1 MIHPGARRNLNER
14 RRSRIQIGI
23 NRNNWSNLKIR
34 TPSIGNGIRPECPPR
49 VADDTHGKHSTARRA
64 AAILYLGATISD
76 CDRRRSG
83 GCKDAAALLFVDDL
97 LGGKAMSLERHW
109 TTRSRQ
115 LGRYA
120 VPCCVI
126 LGTSAAAPV
135 AAVKTGDHVPRVLI
149 LYPYDERLAATTAAG
164 EAIRTRLLQATKA
177 RIDLFSE
184 FLDLS
189 RFPEAEHIGRMARYL
204 SAKYADRRPDVVI
217 ALGEVSARFISA
229 NRRELAASAKII
241 VAGFSSSTA
250 EEMDLPNDVVGAFS
264 EFDIVKTAE
273 MARGLQPEARH
284 LFIIGGS
291 SEFDRSWLSRAR
303 ADLAAFSKDYETT
316 YLEDLTIEEFTK
328 VAAEVPRD
336 SIILALTILKDRD
349 GRNFM
354 PREAVKQIAETAGA
368 PIYGPYLTYI
378 DYGVVGGSVVTFES
392 LGKTVADLALEAVAG
407 KPISNLESPQTYVAD
422 ARQLERW
429 GLSERN
435 LPAGAIQMFKEP
447 TFWEQYWLA
456 AVFALAVITFQGT
469 VIAGLLI
476 ERRRRQAAETE
487 SRHRL
492 LEVVHLNQSATAGAL
507 SASIAHELNQPLG
520 AIRSNAEAAAVILR
534 SERPD
539 LELIGQILVDI
550 QDDDQRAHDVIS
562 RIRGLLKK
570 RSEIDWQEF
579 DLNDVTTSA
588 IRILRGEAERRSVV
602 VSSSQTSRE
611 LPVRADR
618 VHVQQV
624 ILNLATNAMD
634 AMLEVITTEKRL
646 LLETRLTAES
656 KVELSISDTGR
667 GIPDERLASVFEPFY
682 TTKPTGT
689 GLGLSIARAIVE
701 TYARSRPPTV
711 LEAERSFVL
720 CCLSHEMGE

>member
-1 MIHPGARRNLNER
+1 MRARLLN
-14 RRSRIQIGI
+14 
-23 NRNNWSNLKIR
+23 
-34 TPSIGNGIRPECPPR
+34 
-49 VADDTHGKHSTARRA
+49 
-64 AAILYLGATISD
+64 
-76 CDRRRSG
+76 
-83 GCKDAAALLFVDDL
+83 
-97 LGGKAMSLERHW
+97 
-109 TTRSRQ
+109 
-115 LGRYA
+115 
-120 VPCCVI
+120 
-126 LGTSAAAPV
+126 
-135 AAVKTGDHVPRVLI
+135 
-149 LYPYDERLAATTAAG
+149 ATTA
-164 EAIRTRLLQATKA
+164 RV
-177 RIDLFSE
+177 DLFSE

-204 SAKYADRRPDVVI
+204 SSKYADRRPDVVI

-229 NRRELAASAKII
+229 NRREFAGSAKII

-250 EEMDLPNDVVGAFS
+250 EEMDLPDGVVVAFS
-264 EFDIVKTAE
+264 EFDIVKTSE

-291 SEFDRSWLSRAR
+291 SEFDRSWLARAR

-316 YLEDLTIEEFTK
+316 YLEDLTIEEFNK

-336 SIILALTILKDRD
+336 SIILALTTLKDRD
-349 GRNFM
+349 GRNFI
-354 PREAVKQIAETAGA
+354 PREAVKQIAETASA

-378 DYGVVGGSVVTFES
+378 DYGV
-392 LGKTVADLALEAVAG
+392 ADLALDAIAG
-407 KPISNLESPQTYVAD
+407 KPIAHLESPQSFVAD
-422 ARQLERW
+422 ARQLQRW
-429 GLSERN
+429 GLQEEN
-435 LPAGAIQMFKEP
+435 LPPGTIQMFKEP
-447 TFWEQYWLA
+447 TFWERYWLA
-456 AVFALAVITFQGT
+456 TVAALAIITLQGT
-469 VIAGLLI
+469 VIAELLF

-492 LEVVHLNQSATAGAL
+492 LEVVHLNQSATTGAL

-646 LLETRLTAES
+646 LLETRLTTES

-682 TTKPTGT
+682 TTKPTGRDSAFPSRVRSSKPT
-689 GLGLSIARAIVE
+689 A
-701 TYARSRPPTV
+701 ARSRPPTV
-711 LEAERSFVL
+711 LEAERFFVL
-720 CCLSHEMGE
+720 CCLSHETGE

>member
-1 MIHPGARRNLNER
+1 M
-14 RRSRIQIGI
+14 
-23 NRNNWSNLKIR
+23 
-34 TPSIGNGIRPECPPR
+34 
-49 VADDTHGKHSTARRA
+49 
-64 AAILYLGATISD
+64 
-76 CDRRRSG
+76 
-83 GCKDAAALLFVDDL
+83 
-97 LGGKAMSLERHW
+97 
-109 TTRSRQ
+109 
-115 LGRYA
+115 
-120 VPCCVI
+120 
-126 LGTSAAAPV
+126 
-135 AAVKTGDHVPRVLI
+135 
-149 LYPYDERLAATTAAG
+149 
-164 EAIRTRLLQATKA
+164 
-177 RIDLFSE
+177 
-184 FLDLS
+184 
-189 RFPEAEHIGRMARYL
+189 
-204 SAKYADRRPDVVI
+204 
-217 ALGEVSARFISA
+217 
-229 NRRELAASAKII
+229 
-241 VAGFSSSTA
+241 
-250 EEMDLPNDVVGAFS
+250 
-264 EFDIVKTAE
+264 
-273 MARGLQPEARH
+273 
-284 LFIIGGS
+284 
-291 SEFDRSWLSRAR
+291 
-303 ADLAAFSKDYETT
+303 
-316 YLEDLTIEEFTK
+316 
-328 VAAEVPRD
+328 
-336 SIILALTILKDRD
+336 
-349 GRNFM
+349 
-354 PREAVKQIAETAGA
+354 
-368 PIYGPYLTYI
+368 
-378 DYGVVGGSVVTFES
+378 VTFES

-429 GLSERN
+429 GLSEKN

-579 DLNDVTTSA
+579 DLNEVATSA

-602 VSSSQTSRE
+602 VSSSHTSRE

-646 LLETRLTAES
+646 LLETRLTTES
-656 KVELSISDTGR
+656 QVELSISDTGR
-667 GIPDERLASVFEPFY
+667 GIPDERLASIFEPFY
-682 TTKPTGT
+682 TTKPNGT

-701 TYARSRPPTV
+701 TYGGKISAANRPGGGAVFRVVLPLARN
-711 LEAERSFVL
+711 
-720 CCLSHEMGE
+720 G

>member
-1 MIHPGARRNLNER
+1 M
-14 RRSRIQIGI
+14 
-23 NRNNWSNLKIR
+23 
-34 TPSIGNGIRPECPPR
+34 
-49 VADDTHGKHSTARRA
+49 
-64 AAILYLGATISD
+64 
-76 CDRRRSG
+76 
-83 GCKDAAALLFVDDL
+83 
-97 LGGKAMSLERHW
+97 
-109 TTRSRQ
+109 
-115 LGRYA
+115 
-120 VPCCVI
+120 
-126 LGTSAAAPV
+126 
-135 AAVKTGDHVPRVLI
+135 KTGDHVPRVLI

-204 SAKYADRRPDVVI
+204 SAKYADRR
-217 ALGEVSARFISA
+217 
-229 NRRELAASAKII
+229 ELAASAKVI
-241 VAGFSSSTA
+241 VAGFSSFTA

-264 EFDIVKTAE
+264 DFDIVKTAE

-291 SEFDRSWLSRAR
+291 SEFDRSWLARAR

-429 GLSERN
+429 GLSEKN

-579 DLNDVTTSA
+579 DLNEVATSA

-602 VSSSQTSRE
+602 VSSSHTSRE

-646 LLETRLTAES
+646 LLETRLTTES
-656 KVELSISDTGR
+656 QVELSISDTGR
-667 GIPDERLASVFEPFY
+667 GIPDERLASIFEPFY
-682 TTKPTGT
+682 TTKPHGT

-701 TYARSRPPTV
+701 TYGGKISAANRPGGGAVFRVVLPLARN
-711 LEAERSFVL
+711 
-720 CCLSHEMGE
+720 G

>member
-1 MIHPGARRNLNER
+1 M
-14 RRSRIQIGI
+14 
-23 NRNNWSNLKIR
+23 
-34 TPSIGNGIRPECPPR
+34 
-49 VADDTHGKHSTARRA
+49 
-64 AAILYLGATISD
+64 
-76 CDRRRSG
+76 
-83 GCKDAAALLFVDDL
+83 LFVDDL

-115 LGRYA
+115 LGRYV

-378 DYGVVGGSVVTFES
+378 DYGVVGGSVVPPQFS
-392 LGKTVADLALEAVAG
+392 PLPSSRSRAPLLPDCS
-407 KPISNLESPQTYVAD
+407 SNA
-422 ARQLERW
+422 
-429 GLSERN
+429 
-435 LPAGAIQMFKEP
+435 
-447 TFWEQYWLA
+447 A
-456 AVFALAVITFQGT
+456 AV
-469 VIAGLLI
+469 
-476 ERRRRQAAETE
+476 RRRRP
-487 SRHRL
+487 
-492 LEVVHLNQSATAGAL
+492 N
-507 SASIAHELNQPLG
+507 P
-520 AIRSNAEAAAVILR
+520 AI
-534 SERPD
+534 
-539 LELIGQILVDI
+539 
-550 QDDDQRAHDVIS
+550 
-562 RIRGLLKK
+562 
-570 RSEIDWQEF
+570 
-579 DLNDVTTSA
+579 
-588 IRILRGEAERRSVV
+588 
-602 VSSSQTSRE
+602 VSSKSFISTSPR
-611 LPVRADR
+611 PR
-618 VHVQQV
+618 
-624 ILNLATNAMD
+624 
-634 AMLEVITTEKRL
+634 
-646 LLETRLTAES
+646 
-656 KVELSISDTGR
+656 
-667 GIPDERLASVFEPFY
+667 
-682 TTKPTGT
+682 
-689 GLGLSIARAIVE
+689 
-701 TYARSRPPTV
+701 ARSRHPSRMNSTSPLV
-711 LEAERSFVL
+711 QFAAMPRRQRSFFGRRGL
-720 CCLSHEMGE
+720 TSN